1 MLRLYAGHGNK
12 SGVVRHIGRSGST
25 VAKNIMNKEGK
36 FIMKK
41 MFSLVLVILM
51 CASLCACGLFGGNN
65 QGSNSS
71 DSVAAGAAV
80 PGDSIGNVVS
90 QNNYNTTAP
99 VENVSFQNVN
109 LGTQITL
116 DFLEMTFDTV
126 SYAQEL
132 KPTDTSSVYSY
143 YADKENEQYFYLSGS
158 IKNIGGA
165 GYSVDNIVSEIVI
178 DNKYTYNAHLIADN
192 GGNDFYGDYVKP
204 FGGVKYYIYA
214 SVPDELLNQY
224 STVTF
229 RFGFKNNFSGSYYDD
244 FDECN
249 YLYQL
254 SAMK

>member
-1 MLRLYAGHGNK
+1 MQ
-12 SGVVRHIGRSGST
+12 
-25 VAKNIMNKEGK
+25 KNIMNKEGK

-41 MFSLVLVILM
+41 MFSLVLAIMM
-51 CASLCACGLFGGNN
+51 CASLCACGIFGGNTP
-65 QGSNSS
+65 GSNSS
-71 DSVAAGAAV
+71 DSVAAGAAA
-80 PGDSIGNVVS
+80 PDNSIGNVVS

-132 KPTDTSSVYSY
+132 KPTDTSRVYSY
-143 YADKENEQYFYLSGS
+143 IADKENEQYFYLSGS

-165 GYSVDNIVSEIVI
+165 GYSVKNIVSEIVF
-178 DNKYTYNAHLIADN
+178 DNKYTYNAHLAADN
-192 GGNDFYGDYVKP
+192 GGNDFYGDYVEP